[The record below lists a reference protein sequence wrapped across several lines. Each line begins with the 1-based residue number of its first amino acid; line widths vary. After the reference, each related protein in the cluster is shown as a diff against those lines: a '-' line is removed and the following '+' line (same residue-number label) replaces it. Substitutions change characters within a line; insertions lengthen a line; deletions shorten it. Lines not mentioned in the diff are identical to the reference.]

1 MPVSY
6 LVVAAADVA
15 LTAFAREGRRRLRW
29 FTKPMLMPTL
39 AWWVRSHRGRHR
51 PVMLRRTWAALG
63 LSAAGDVALLR
74 KDDTGFLAGLGAFLG
89 AHVAYLAAFDSA
101 RRRTSRTEPVMRR
114 VWPAAALWASAT
126 AVLAP
131 RSGTM
136 RAPVLLYTTAIA
148 SMLGTAL
155 LADGLPDSA
164 RRRILTGA
172 SCFVL
177 SDGLIGVDKFLLAES
192 HEAGSTRED
201 MVEAA
206 VMASYTLAQWLIAD
220 GVVRATRDRS

>member
-1 MPVSY
+1 MPFCY

-15 LTAFAREGRRRLRW
+15 LTAFARDGRRRLRW
-29 FTKPMLMPTL
+29 LTKPMLMPTL
-39 AWWVRSHRGRHR
+39 AWWMRSHRGRHR

-63 LSAAGDVALLR
+63 LSTAGDVALLR

-89 AHVAYLAAFDSA
+89 AHVGYIAAFGSALPSSKVDSGV
-101 RRRTSRTEPVMRR
+101 RP
-114 VWPAAALWASAT
+114 VWPAVALWVSAT
-126 AVLAP
+126 VVLAP
-131 RSGTM
+131 RSGAM

-155 LADGLPDSA
+155 LAHDLPDSA
-164 RRRILTGA
+164 RRRILAGA
-172 SCFVL
+172 SCFVV
-177 SDGLIGVDKFLLAES
+177 SDGLIGVDRFLLAAS
-192 HEAGSTRED
+192 HTEGSSRED